1 MLCYHSSNHDLNLLF
16 QILSQCTHKLG
27 LASAARKIFT
37 EDGTLVMEID
47 DLIDWA
53 VENYKSLMVDQ
64 LERILHGKENTT
76 AEGKTGSTL
85 NVCFWRSD
93 DNCND

>member
-1 MLCYHSSNHDLNLLF
+1 
-16 QILSQCTHKLG
+16 
-27 LASAARKIFT
+27 
-37 EDGTLVMEID
+37 MEID

-76 AEGKTGSTL
+76 AEGKTGSTWK
-85 NVCFWRSD
+85 VCVLRSD
-93 DNCND
+93 DYYND